1 MQTSWYWFRTG
12 PTRFS
17 RWLSVVGCGYVT
29 LNPFSSL
36 ATSLRTSEPVVR
48 RRSGAVHGRRWTR
61 AIETRQETK
70 FSPRRR
76 WVASRIATTQRGDDV
91 IALKH
96 DHRSTSWYLDA
107 LAEAQNWRNRGYR
120 GQLSHVFRHWIIHCK
135 MFQFRLQKASTYC
148 LIGIELPKVTLI
160 LRFFYKFRF
169 SRETCELTAAPH
181 YAPNISLDLHHYLDP
196 AIGTHVLQA
205 HPCYCFFTAFHSF
218 RRQCLIRDFGTKLW
232 SHRRRL
238 LAVQRVCFQTCS

>member
-135 MFQFRLQKASTYC
+135 MFQFLLQKASTYC

-169 SRETCELTAAPH
+169 SRDLRAHCSASLCSKYFIGSPSLLRPGYKNSCSSGTPLLLLLH
-181 YAPNISLDLHHYLDP
+181 SISLLPPTMFDQRFRYKTLKSS
-196 AIGTHVLQA
+196 AKITSCTTRVL
-205 HPCYCFFTAFHSF
+205 S
-218 RRQCLIRDFGTKLW
+218 D
-232 SHRRRL
+232 
-238 LAVQRVCFQTCS
+238 V